1 MSNIQAQLNLKNI
14 EDEHKLLESF
24 TGNEYGDKS
33 LLEETSR
40 ALDVAAGNQEQS
52 PMVVLM
58 ASNRSHMSCGE
69 AGAVQNDSGKGG
81 HQGTIKYEKERQLST
96 SGSIPRPARKIDNEA
111 EEAYDQKSSGGRFS
125 YKTPRVLQLPTTD
138 RSYDAQTGSMG
149 AEGQAALLNDQ
160 SPIHILNS

>member
-24 TGNEYGDKS
+24 TGNEYGDKR
-33 LLEETSR
+33 LLEETYR

-69 AGAVQNDSGKGG
+69 AGAV
-81 HQGTIKYEKERQLST
+81 
-96 SGSIPRPARKIDNEA
+96 
-111 EEAYDQKSSGGRFS
+111 
-125 YKTPRVLQLPTTD
+125 
-138 RSYDAQTGSMG
+138 
-149 AEGQAALLNDQ
+149 
-160 SPIHILNS
+160 